1 MNSHLNKV
9 VLWIYCPLLFE
20 YKIII
25 NTRVCFWY
33 ISPHLLLDL
42 TRTWACTL
50 QNPIKFSQH
59 LFSCIYILT
68 ICCTA
73 ENKLKNYTYK
83 KNQKQA
89 ALVSQRKEI
98 QFLWYYFFFPTLTTW
113 TSHYYSLFFL
123 RSSSADYEAI
133 ITTELWILFLSSS
146 IKRQSLQSTG
156 IFSYINKFLF
166 EVHIF
171 IHAFQWDPSLFYHIH
186 RSFKT
191 CTHLHKSNRHT
202 TNIMHNIFFP
212 KILCILEPY

>member
-1 MNSHLNKV
+1 MFVFGILPLTSSSISHAHEHAHYRIQSSFPN
-9 VLWIYCPLLFE
+9 IYSHVFTFLQYAVQLKINW
-20 YKIII
+20 KIILTKKTK
-25 NTRVCFWY
+25 NRQHWY
-33 ISPHLLLDL
+33 
-42 TRTWACTL
+42 RRGK
-50 QNPIKFSQH
+50 KFS
-59 LFSCIYILT
+59 FFGT
-68 ICCTA
+68 I
-73 ENKLKNYTYK
+73 
-83 KNQKQA
+83 
-89 ALVSQRKEI
+89 
-98 QFLWYYFFFPTLTTW
+98 FFFPTLTTW